1 MSGTFKKALTA
12 WHASPFDIPGGE
24 FAPMRKSSGTGQGA
38 AAYGRG
44 AAYVA
49 ESPALSGPGESVYMK
64 EFSQHQAVRK
74 TAKRWHISIDDEWE
88 PLDDSFHDLS
98 SPEAMDEEH
107 RTALDQREAGFNW
120 ISNRLSRFNHH
131 SYEGALT
138 QIENSLNQLGDENY
152 AKNMRM
158 EAGMNVDGSEPG
170 YTADHARMVRSGLE
184 LAKKKLRFLGDDP
197 SGGPYSY
204 QVALDLSPQTMLD
217 WDNSLEDHHPKAVEK
232 IKSAFSDAI
241 EGAKWETDPFN
252 GLSGKPGEE
261 IYSALQRLHA
271 SGYSLKGSIPQHDLK
286 FDASEG
292 LHKAG
297 IRAIR
302 YLDGES
308 RGRFE
313 TYKKDLELSRP
324 RYVEEIVGVSP
335 REGAEKKIT
344 NPKVLDEITRTLF
357 VKDDV
362 FGRKPEASVQGII
375 SYITDQLRGYHS
387 DHEKI
392 AQYARFLNWIA
403 ENQNHIEVK
412 KVTKTLPPLKPV
424 PEKPKN
430 LTYNYVVLD
439 PKFIKTIA
447 QYDIK
452 GEKLQDYGSGVHLH
466 PVDHDPFK
474 GD

>member
-24 FAPMRKSSGTGQGA
+24 FAPMRKSSGSGQGH

-49 ESPALSGPGESVYMK
+49 ESPAISGPGESAYMK
-64 EFSQHQAVRK
+64 EFSEHRAVK
-74 TAKRWHISIDDEWE
+74 KSQQRWHVYMGDEWEWE
-88 PLDDSFHDLS
+88 PLDHSFHDLS
-98 SPEAMDEEH
+98 SPTAMDTIH
-107 RTALDQREAGFNW
+107 RTSSDQEEAGFNW
-120 ISNRLSRFNHH
+120 IASRLSKFHH
-131 SYEGALT
+131 NTHGDALT
-138 QIENSLNQLGDENY
+138 QIEKDLNELGDKNY
-152 AKNMRM
+152 AKSMRM
-158 EAGMNVDGSEPG
+158 DAGMDVDDNEPG
-170 YTADHARMVRSGLE
+170 YTEDHARMVRSGLE
-184 LAKKKLRFLGDDP
+184 LAKKKLRFLGDEP

-204 QVALDLSPQTMLD
+204 QVALDLAPHNMLD
-217 WDNSLEDHHPKAVEK
+217 WDNTLQDHHPKAAEK
-232 IKSAFSDAI
+232 IKSAFSDAAANGQI
-241 EGAKWETDPFN
+241 VQTNPFDSLA
-252 GLSGKPGEE
+252 GQSGQEV
-261 IYSALQRLHA
+261 YSALHRLHA
-271 SGYSLKGSIPQHDLK
+271 LGYSSIPEHDLK
-286 FDASEG
+286 FDASES

-308 RGRFE
+308 RGRFD
-313 TYKKDLELSRP
+313 TYKKDLELSKP

-335 REGAEKKIT
+335 REGFEKKIT
-344 NPKVLDEITRTLF
+344 NPKILDEITRTLF
-357 VKDDV
+357 LKDDV
-362 FGRKPEASVQGII
+362 FGRMPEASVQGII
-375 SYITDQLRGYHS
+375 SYITDRLRGYHS
-387 DHEKI
+387 DHEQI
-392 AQYARFLNWIA
+392 AQYAKFLNWIA

-424 PEKPKN
+424 PAKLKN

-447 QYDIK
+447 QYDIT